1 MEPTV
6 LIVAGLGL
14 AAAALR
20 TPLLA
25 LARACPAL
33 GYIGGGSCTTFVWWR
48 SEGDALLCAV
58 VLGMALGFSVAIAR
72 QAFRRGANTTY
83 AYGANLAREIMG
95 QSGAGFLPSDEASVR
110 AARASSD

>member
-72 QAFRRGANTTY
+72 S
-83 AYGANLAREIMG
+83 ARERAIR
-95 QSGAGFLPSDEASVR
+95 DECGRLDAIEQHAQQRLSTLR
-110 AARASSD
+110 YHGD

>member
-14 AAAALR
+14 AAAFR

-33 GYIGGGSCTTFVWWR
+33 GYIGGGSCAAFVWWR
-48 SEGDALLCAV
+48 SEGDALLCVV
-58 VLGMALGFSVAIAR
+58 VLVMALGFSVAIAR
-72 QAFRRGANTTY
+72 RERRAFERAIDQRR
-83 AYGANLAREIMG
+83 RVHR
-95 QSGAGFLPSDEASVR
+95 P
-110 AARASSD
+110 AAAD